1 MKLTPQQAPLYG
13 ECVLTVQLCDEDC
26 FEDEED
32 VEFYLLF
39 SGSTQRHLASTART
53 SHAKLQAICPAH
65 DCCECVQAT
74 LCWARPGRP
83 VGVVGAEQ
91 FRFVQDLAFDMA
103 QFLVSVAGQADG
115 LEGAML
121 LDECQIPLQECER
134 LDGSLALALRHL
146 PLPQG
151 WNLLGAENEDPAPQE
166 TLLHFAA
173 RRGLWRVA
181 LFLVEQP
188 GAREALA
195 LPNKQGATP
204 ASLAEKRGHSKL
216 QQLLTQGSGVLEGTD
231 TPWQMRSGGRVV
243 RHHPRL
249 HTYTLTTGTEPGCT
263 PPSLQEELQELQRL
277 ITCHTESQ
285 VRQKRNTVQPW
296 SELPRSTHELRH
308 RPETLTARG
317 RVGRAER
324 GSPLPA
330 GPGSAPSTCP
340 EQHREESAGGQ
351 GKEGDPPHPPD
362 ASQPPQNH
370 GNGTEERVLLHENRG
385 RDCEVREE
393 EEAEPGA
400 ACAGD
405 SGRESEPSSCEQSQA
420 AQQSSDSGRLPCGK
434 QEETDTQQAG
444 SAETAEHRQEGERGT
459 EQPEEEARAQ
469 TGDKALSLS
478 GSPLPP
484 DMGLTQSQEL
494 PEMQGQGPGEG
505 EGENGGVEERSCA
518 VDEAEGENG
527 EEGSECWSPPNPHEE
542 EPQPG
547 TRGPGQ
553 REETAAGEC
562 GGERE
567 RSDCEHNSQTAESE
581 PELSA
586 SPETEPGSAGG
597 EPPQGEGALE
607 QEGALQVPIPTAP
620 APEPLPVETDCEAET
635 ATDATDTP
643 PQESPGG
650 APETAPECED
660 RPSTEDDV
668 TSSTVPGD
676 ADGGCDVSRGKEGD
690 SLQTVTDDA
699 FHLPEVGSET
709 GVSTEMVELEG
720 GPLGKEEAG
729 NLSELADFQHPL
741 GGGGELSDG
750 HREGHSGEETLTMSD
765 TEPSPQLPSH
775 QDTAE
780 LLAEGDEPQGAWS
793 EEGQGS
799 EPNQDDQNATLG
811 SEVTQTETASEAH
824 REMDQSSMEHEGDV
838 TSDPGEGL
846 RPTDSEPATETVTVA
861 QSRSTDHDP
870 SICETTCESLDP
882 EHSPG
887 EGRDPITAAA
897 ADHPCPQGLA
907 LTLQSV
913 EEECEEEEERKRKS
927 CESLHST
934 PEGGA
939 VSLSVG
945 DIEASRTGSSPDL
958 ETDVGDATKIQ
969 REKDSVVSCDPSTGT
984 PGERRESADS
994 AESPVCP
1001 GSPGAGSC
1009 VSASQRDSC
1018 SDGDGLFSA
1027 DAGDDSIFRR
1037 VYDSV
1042 TGDSTSEVSISCS
1055 STDDTTSVGPPGSA
1069 HHSCSGSQRSWSSEE
1084 VQQPGGGAGGEAE
1097 EEEKDR
1103 VTEVPVRS
1111 AASRSSDQ
1119 SPFRRHSWGPGK
1131 NPEGEAEISQRRQC
1145 FRMARIVI
1153 FISEPDTSYSLEGL
1167 TADRDAGKLSLQQGA
1182 LPSDPR
1188 SEESEERGSL
1198 VSLTEEDL
1206 ESDLGE
1212 CSSLDSQRSGGH
1224 RIPRYIRGSM
1234 TLPLTKSVSLLA
1246 INQRDLDGMRSF
1258 SSVSASLA
1266 YSISEEGQGPLRTDV
1281 EGKSGTKV
1289 GRTFS
1294 YLRSKM
1300 YKKTKEK
1307 DKMRSKEREAKERE
1321 SRTVNR
1327 HLFSAVNSAPSVH
1340 CLQCSKAIGNKEAA
1354 FCTNCNAHVHKSCRE
1369 ALPVCTSIKMKT
1381 QSYIEPDSA
1390 SIPGINLK
1398 GKSASSRERPWSVLL
1413 AADDP
1418 SMALGIRRHTGIMPF
1433 NSSNLSKSISISNI
1447 AGPVFDEIPLK
1458 GLRYLSQSTDSL
1470 HKISKVNESTES
1482 LTDEGTE
1489 MMDSQ
1494 LLGEFEADSREL
1506 EADSW
1511 SITVDKKYL
1520 RHLKKDVIKRQ
1531 DVIYELIQ
1539 TEMHHVRTLRIM
1551 ADVYSKGLLKEV
1563 QLEPQTVERVFP
1575 MLDELLDIH
1584 TGLLASLLDR
1594 KRESQQ
1600 EGGEGG
1606 FIIHRIGD
1614 ILITQFSDCSAERM
1628 KKVYGKFCS
1637 RHNEAV
1643 NFYKELYAKD
1653 KRFQAFIK
1661 KKMSSA
1667 LVRRLGIPECILLV
1681 TQRITKYPVLLQRM
1695 LQYTKESEED
1705 HAGVAEALRLV
1716 KDVIAAVDNKVN
1728 EHEKKRRLKE
1738 VYSRT
1743 DSKSIMRMKSG
1754 QMFAREDLLRGR
1766 RLLHDG
1772 PLQLKSSAGRLK
1784 DVQALLLSDVFVFLQ
1799 EKDQKYVFASLDQRS
1814 TVISLKKLI
1823 VREVA
1828 NEERGLFLI
1837 TAGMEQPEMVE
1848 VHAGSKEERNTWIQ
1862 LLQEAMHSMDK
1873 EEDEGIP
1880 SESEEDKRLLEMK
1893 AKEMRDMLS
1902 KKDQQMV
1909 SLLEE
1914 KLKVFWDV
1922 CEDGQPG
1929 GRALFRAGTEDVARG
1944 EQAMREALREVEML
1958 QALVSGSLGAVL
1970 GQQVCVPLE
1979 SGGTVG
1985 SVCAPRR
1992 AETFSGFDSHQI
2004 HVAKNGV
2011 RDQGEGSPD
2020 LRRTESDGLL
2030 KKGGATSPLLLLRRN
2045 SEVLHSISHLH
2056 ELLSTLQAVVVQQDT
2071 VLEEQRQA
2079 LSERPASRPSPRA
2092 SSLIE
2097 QEKQRSLEKQ
2107 RQEAANLQRQQAA
2120 HATERRRR
2128 EREWEARDQ
2137 ALSDREAWLHLLEE
2151 ETQCGHTQLE
2161 AERQELQAQKEEYQ
2175 RDLEKLRDAQRKLQ
2189 RDREQVCRQLEA
2201 RLAAEKSSSRL
2212 PSSVSE
2218 DSLQSQSPVDGVLS
2232 SSPLK
2237 DSLSRIGSKRKGK
2250 NLNPF
2255 ASNPSK
2261 GQSRE
2266 GQGQLSSRLLQLG
2279 KTKEKKEKRKKKG
2292 KGQNAEPAESSLL
2305 PVSEQPADGE
2315 ILFC

>member
-13 ECVLTVQLCDEDC
+13 ECVLTVQLCDEDS

-32 VEFYLLF
+32 VEFYLLL
-39 SGSTQRHLASTART
+39 SGSTQRHVTSTARI

-65 DCCECVQAT
+65 DCCEWVQAT
-74 LCWARPGRP
+74 LCWARPGQP
-83 VGVVGAEQ
+83 VAMVGAEQ

-103 QFLVSVAGQADG
+103 QFLVSVAGQEDG

-121 LDECQIPLQECER
+121 LDECQVPLQEWER
-134 LDGSLALALRHL
+134 LDMGLALALRHL

-151 WNLLGAENEDPAPQE
+151 WHLLGAENGDPVPQE

-181 LFLVEQP
+181 LFLLDQP

-204 ASLAEKRGHSKL
+204 ASVAEKRGHSKL
-216 QQLLTQGSGVLEGTD
+216 QQLLTQGKGMLEGTD
-231 TPWQMRSGGRVV
+231 TPWQMRSGGHVV

-249 HTYTLTTGTEPGCT
+249 DTYTLTTGTEPGCA
-263 PPSLQEELQELQRL
+263 PPRLQEEER
-277 ITCHTESQ
+277 S
-285 VRQKRNTVQPW
+285 TVQPR
-296 SELPRSTHELRH
+296 SETRR

-317 RVGRAER
+317 SLGQAEH
-324 GSPLPA
+324 GCPLPA
-330 GPGSAPSTCP
+330 GPGSPPSTCP

-362 ASQPPQNH
+362 SSQPPHNH
-370 GNGTEERVLLHENRG
+370 GNGTEERVLLRENRG
-385 RDCEVREE
+385 GDYEVREE
-393 EEAEPGA
+393 EEAWPAA

-420 AQQSSDSGRLPCGK
+420 AQQSSAPGRLPCGK

-444 SAETAEHRQEGERGT
+444 SEETEEHRQEEERGT
-459 EQPEEEARAQ
+459 EQTEEGTRAQ
-469 TGDKALSLS
+469 TADKALSLS
-478 GSPLPP
+478 DSPLLP
-484 DMGLTQSQEL
+484 DMGLTQSQETPL
-494 PEMQGQGPGEG
+494 SETQGQGTGGGER
-505 EGENGGVEERSCA
+505 ENGGVEERSCA
-518 VDEAEGENG
+518 VDEAEDG
-527 EEGSECWSPPNPHEE
+527 EEGSECWSPPSPPEE
-542 EPQPG
+542 EPQSG
-547 TRGPGQ
+547 TRGLGES
-553 REETAAGEC
+553 EETAAGERE
-562 GGERE
+562 GERE
-567 RSDCEHNSQTAESE
+567 YSDCERSSQTESE

-586 SPETEPGSAGG
+586 SPKTGPGSTRR
-597 EPPQGEGALE
+597 EPPQGEGALECPRLVE

-620 APEPLPVETDCEAET
+620 ALEPLPVETDCT
-635 ATDATDTP
+635 AHPTADTP
-643 PQESPGG
+643 PQESPDG
-650 APETAPECED
+650 APDTAPECEE

-668 TSSTVPGD
+668 TSSALPGD
-676 ADGGCDVSRGKEGD
+676 GDEGYDVSREKKED
-690 SLQTVTDDA
+690 SLQAATDEA

-709 GVSTEMVELEG
+709 GVSTETVELEG

-729 NLSELADFQHPL
+729 KLSELADSQHPL
-741 GGGGELSDG
+741 GGDGELSDVQ
-750 HREGHSGEETLTMSD
+750 REAGEETV
-765 TEPSPQLPSH
+765 PNPQLPSN

-780 LLAEGDEPQGAWS
+780 LSPE
-793 EEGQGS
+793 
-799 EPNQDDQNATLG
+799 
-811 SEVTQTETASEAH
+811 
-824 REMDQSSMEHEGDV
+824 
-838 TSDPGEGL
+838 GEG
-846 RPTDSEPATETVTVA
+846 E
-861 QSRSTDHDP
+861 
-870 SICETTCESLDP
+870 
-882 EHSPG
+882 
-887 EGRDPITAAA
+887 DPITTGA
-897 ADHPCPQGLA
+897 ADLPCPQGLA

-913 EEECEEEEERKRKS
+913 EEECEEEEERKRTS

-945 DIEASRTGSSPDL
+945 DMEASQTGPSPDL
-958 ETDVGDATKIQ
+958 ETDIGDATKIQ
-969 REKDSVVSCDPSTGT
+969 REKDSVVCCDPSTAT

-994 AESPVCP
+994 SESPVCP

-1009 VSASQRDSC
+1009 VSASQQDSC

-1027 DAGDDSIFRR
+1027 DTGDDSIFRR
-1037 VYDSV
+1037 VYESV

-1069 HHSCSGSQRSWSSEE
+1069 HHSCTGSQRSWSSEE

-1097 EEEKDR
+1097 EEKDR
-1103 VTEVPVRS
+1103 VTEVLVRS

-1119 SPFRRHSWGPGK
+1119 SLSPFRRHSWGPGK
-1131 NPEGEAEISQRRQC
+1131 NPEGEAEIGPRRSVLPLVLRQH
-1145 FRMARIVI
+1145 RQH
-1153 FISEPDTSYSLEGL
+1153 PDHTHITHVPHSCHPQATPTLLTQTTPTMLTQTTPTMLTQTTPTLLTQTTPTTLTQTTPTLLTQTTPTMLTQTTPTMLTQTTPTYSTALSSSMLTFLHYSLEGL
-1167 TADRDAGKLSLQQGA
+1167 TANRDAVKLSLQQGA
-1182 LPSDPR
+1182 LPPDPR

-1212 CSSLDSQRSGGH
+1212 CSSLDSQKSGGH

-1266 YSISEEGQGPLRTDV
+1266 YSISEEGQGPLRADV

-1321 SRTVNR
+1321 SRTVNG

-1369 ALPVCTSIKMKT
+1369 ALPVCTSIRLKT
-1381 QSYIEPDSA
+1381 QLYVEPDTA
-1390 SIPGINLK
+1390 SLPGINLK
-1398 GKSASSRERPWSVLL
+1398 GKSTSSWERPWSVLL

-1418 SMALGIRRHTGIMPF
+1418 SLALGIRRHTGIMPF

-1614 ILITQFSDCSAERM
+1614 ILIAQFSDSSAERM

-1681 TQRITKYPVLLQRM
+1681 TQRITKYPVLLQRI

-1705 HAGVAEALRLV
+1705 HTGVAEALRLV
-1716 KDVIAAVDNKVN
+1716 KDVIAAVDSKVN

-1772 PLQLKSSAGRLK
+1772 PLQLKSSTGRLK

-1799 EKDQKYVFASLDQRS
+1799 EKDQKYVFASLDHRS

-1880 SESEEDKRLLEMK
+1880 SESEEDKRLLEVK
-1893 AKEMRDMLS
+1893 AKEMRDMLC
-1902 KKDQQMV
+1902 KKDQQIV

-1914 KLKVFWDV
+1914 KLKVFWDM
-1922 CEDGQPG
+1922 CEGRGHEDGQPS
-1929 GRALFRAGTEDVARG
+1929 GRVLFRANTEDAARG
-1944 EQAMREALREVEML
+1944 EQAMREALKEVETL
-1958 QALVSGSLGAVL
+1958 QVLVNGSLGAVL
-1970 GQQVCVPLE
+1970 GQQVYMPLE
-1979 SGGTVG
+1979 SGGTAG
-1985 SVCAPRR
+1985 SVWAPRR
-1992 AETFSGFDSHQI
+1992 AETFSCFDGHQI
-2004 HVAKNGV
+2004 HISKNGG
-2011 RDQGEGSPD
+2011 RDQVEGSPD

-2030 KKGGATSPLLLLRRN
+2030 KKGGATNPLLLLRRN
-2045 SEVLHSISHLH
+2045 SEQVLHSISHLH

-2071 VLEEQRQA
+2071 VLEEQGQA
-2079 LSERPASRPSPRA
+2079 LSDRPASRPSPRA
-2092 SSLIE
+2092 TSLIE

-2161 AERQELQAQKEEYQ
+2161 AERQELQTQKEEYQ
-2175 RDLEKLRDAQRKLQ
+2175 RDLEKLRDSQRKLQ
-2189 RDREQVCRQLEA
+2189 RDREQVCQELEA
-2201 RLAAEKSSSRL
+2201 RLAAVSEKSSSRL
-2212 PSSVSE
+2212 PSSASE
-2218 DSLQSQSPVDGVLS
+2218 DSLQSQSPGDCMLS

-2279 KTKEKKEKRKKKG
+2279 KTKGKKEKRKKKG
-2292 KGQNAEPAESSLL
+2292 KGQNSEPAESSLL